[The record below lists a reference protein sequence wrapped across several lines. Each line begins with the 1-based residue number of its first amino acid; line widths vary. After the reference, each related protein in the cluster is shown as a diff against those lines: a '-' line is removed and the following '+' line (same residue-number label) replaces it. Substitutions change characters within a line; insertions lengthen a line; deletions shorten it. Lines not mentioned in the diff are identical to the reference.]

1 MQMQSEAATDSG
13 SQRPHVCPWWLGYFL
28 VSPLRRLVENPEK
41 LLGPHVQPGMQVL
54 EVGCGMGF
62 FTLPL
67 ARLAGPQ
74 GRIVCVDLQPR
85 MLSALARRA
94 RRAGLTDRIE
104 MRQCDAESLGL
115 ADRAGTF
122 DLAVLIYV
130 LHEIPDKA
138 GALRDVRAAL
148 KPEGRV
154 LFIEPTGHVK
164 PAAFEAELEMA
175 TAAGLAVERRLTQRR
190 QFGAVL
196 RVATR

>member
-1 MQMQSEAATDSG
+1 MESG
-13 SQRPHVCPWWLGYFL
+13 AVAETEQQRARVCPWWLGYFL

-41 LLGPHVQPGMQVL
+41 TLGPHVQSGMQVL

-67 ARLAGPQ
+67 ARLTGPQ
-74 GRIVCVDLQPR
+74 GRVLCVDLQPR
-85 MLSALARRA
+85 MLAALARRA
-94 RRAGLTDRIE
+94 QRAGLTDRIE
-104 MRQCDAESLGL
+104 LRQCGARSLGL
-115 ADRAGTF
+115 ADRAGAF

-154 LFIEPTGHVK
+154 LFIEPKGHVK
-164 PAAFEAELEMA
+164 PAAFEAELELA
-175 TAAGLAVERRLTQRR
+175 AAAGLVLERRLSQRR
-190 QFGAVL
+190 QYGAVL
-196 RVATR
+196 RAPAR